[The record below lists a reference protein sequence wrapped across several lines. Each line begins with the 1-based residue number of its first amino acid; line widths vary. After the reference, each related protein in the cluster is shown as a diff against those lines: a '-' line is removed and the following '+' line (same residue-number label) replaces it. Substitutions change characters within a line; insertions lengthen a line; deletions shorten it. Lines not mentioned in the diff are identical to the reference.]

1 MATKKMTQRDRVLS
15 ALRDG
20 CTFRRVNF
28 TRWGRHTSWT
38 DRVDRL
44 TAPDG
49 RQGSTADNATAKL
62 LADGL
67 IERGPE
73 IPYPT
78 ESGAQELDGFWLH
91 QSDAGRAAAA
101 LLPAVTIDELFP
113 TYVPPTD
120 EERAVKLAKATMRL
134 MFTRGERLLKFGSV
148 DSWALQPPAAKGWTR
163 HWGARHVDHSEL
175 AAMGDAI
182 EDFVDTDG
190 KPSKRLTTATIELMT
205 KRSRTKTPAT

>member
-1 MATKKMTQRDRVLS
+1 MAKKKMTQHVRILS

-20 CTFRRVNF
+20 CSFRRVNY

-49 RQGSTADNATAKL
+49 REGSTADDATKKL

-67 IERGPE
+67 LERGAE

-78 ESGAQELDGFWLH
+78 ESYAKELDGFWL
-91 QSDAGRAAAA
+91 QLTDAGRAAAV
-101 LLPAVTIDELFP
+101 LLPAVSIDDLFP
-113 TYVPPTD
+113 AYVPPTD
-120 EERAVKLAKATMRL
+120 DEKAVKLAKATMRL
-134 MFTRGERLLKFGSV
+134 MFTRGERLLKFGSA

-163 HWGARHVDHSEL
+163 HWGARHVDADEL
-175 AAMGDAI
+175 AAMGSSI
-182 EDFVDTDG
+182 EDFIDTDG
-190 KPSKRLTTATIELMT
+190 SASKRLTAATIELMT